1 MIAATQPFTRMIDLA
16 SGRILDESD
25 VSYRQL
31 SDMRGWFADAEAEA
45 RLRTENPLIY
55 EVHYGYN
62 APNTD
67 GQLGFGTTILY
78 PGKIGDEYY
87 MTKGHYHRKADRA
100 EIYYG
105 LSGEG
110 ELLLQTRDGA
120 TTVQHIA
127 PGVVAYIPAYHA
139 HRTINAG
146 AENFVFLSVYP
157 ADAGNDYESIAEL
170 GFAALIV
177 ERDGKP
183 QVIPSPRYDS
193 GA

>member
-1 MIAATQPFTRMIDLA
+1 MIEIQLPFSRSINLDNGHIAEA
-16 SGRILDESD
+16 SS
-25 VSYRQL
+25 VTYRRL

-45 RLRTENPLIY
+45 ALLPENPLIY

-62 APNTD
+62 TPSID

-78 PGKIGDEYY
+78 PGKIGSEYY

-110 ELLLQTRDGA
+110 ELLLQTRDGE
-120 TTVQHIA
+120 TTVQDIS

-146 AENFVFLSVYP
+146 NENFVFLSVYP
-157 ADAGNDYESIAEL
+157 ADAGNDYESVAQM
-170 GFAALIV
+170 GFASLLV
-177 ERDGKP
+177 ERDGKLA
-183 QVIPSPRYDS
+183 VIPSPRYHT
-193 GA
+193 

>member
-1 MIAATQPFTRMIDLA
+1 MLETTQPFNRTIDLA
-16 SGRILDESD
+16 SGRIDAAPN
-25 VSYRQL
+25 VSYRRL
-31 SDMRGWFADAEAEA
+31 SDMRGWYADAQAEA
-45 RLRTENPLIY
+45 ALLAENPLIY

-62 APNTD
+62 APSIE

-78 PGKIGDEYY
+78 PGRIGDEYY

-105 LSGEG
+105 LDGEG

-139 HRTINAG
+139 HRTINTS
-146 AENFVFLSVYP
+146 AETFVFLSVYP
-157 ADAGNDYESIAEL
+157 ADAGNDYESVAEL

-177 ERDGKP
+177 ERYGKP
-183 QVIPSPRYDS
+183 EVVSSPRYQ
-193 GA
+193 ARA